1 MEGQGQTLNLQTPEQ
16 SITTLSFC
24 ESSAKDLSAWVEQLP
39 MANIGETA
47 KRLYHAIIELNQL
60 ITAPANRLQLL
71 ETIRTPLHFVCRELS
86 KHYLNQAIVLPEKQ
100 RKIANLS
107 QALQVHLATGYK
119 IALMDCYH
127 AGGADK
133 HKKLMAQAAHRV
145 TTELG
150 YTVLRA
156 CQLYCASPDRVWN
169 ELHQIF
175 CYADNNNMRSVQVRD
190 EENSKHIDTNLDAP
204 YKKVLLLGCCKPNQL
219 RQNDLGQVY
228 NIFEYWVDY
237 VEIGSEHAS
246 SGLFVINMQKDSP
259 PIYRSLVHEPI
270 TENFYGLDT
279 SELVHR
285 TTEYLASI
293 NKKGEDPD
301 QYLTMPTRLNEN
313 LIAHLGQALGI
324 LTKRTFKRI
333 AGHGLVELCVGLSAT
348 HYFCA
353 GQVEFARFMF
363 RENEDDDENKFVN
376 AANKRNDAWGQAFDA
391 SPSNS
396 LGPTDS
402 PISFKN
408 SYFGGKAG
416 EEENKKQAYQSYKV
430 PLVNTSPGGYCLQWS
445 GEIPGNIQAGE
456 VLGIRESNTHPWSIA
471 AIRWIRQIKQQG
483 TQLGIELLAPS
494 ARPCGVQ
501 LLQKTGDNSEFLRGL
516 LLPELTAIGQPASL
530 ITPRLP
536 FQVGQKV
543 MVSEE
548 SYTEKCQL
556 IRRIAATGSINQF
569 ELKYQSPLSVST
581 DTGSPI
587 KKVEEDD
594 FDSLWPSL

>member
-1 MEGQGQTLNLQTPEQ
+1 
-16 SITTLSFC
+16 
-24 ESSAKDLSAWVEQLP
+24 

-60 ITAPANRLQLL
+60 ITPAANRMQLL

-119 IALMDCYH
+119 IALMDCFIT
-127 AGGADK
+127 GGADK

-156 CQLYCASPDRVWN
+156 CQLYCASPDKVWN

-175 CYADNNNMRSVQVRD
+175 RYADSHNMRSIQVRD
-190 EENSKHIDTNLDAP
+190 EENTKHLDTNLDAP

-228 NIFEYWVDY
+228 SIFEYWVDY
-237 VEIGSEHAS
+237 VEVGQQQSS
-246 SGLFVINMQKDSP
+246 SGLFVINMDKDAP

-270 TENFYGLDT
+270 TDSFYGLDP

-285 TTEYLASI
+285 TTEYLANIS
-293 NKKGEDPD
+293 KKSADAD

-333 AGHGLVELCVGLSAT
+333 DGHGMVELCVGLSAT

-353 GQVEFARFMF
+353 GHVEFARFMYK
-363 RENEDDDENKFVN
+363 ESPVNDDENQFISASK
-376 AANKRNDAWGQAFDA
+376 KKNDVWGQSFDA
-391 SPSNS
+391 SPSAA
-396 LGPTDS
+396 LGPVDS

-408 SYFGGKAG
+408 SYFGGSAHDDS
-416 EEENKKQAYQSYKV
+416 KKQAFQSYKV

-516 LLPELTAIGQPASL
+516 LLPELSAIGQPASL

-556 IRRIAATGSINQF
+556 IKRIAATGSISQF
-569 ELKYQSPLSVST
+569 ELKYQTDMSAAI
-581 DTGSPI
+581 DTGAPI
-587 KKVEEDD
+587 KKVADDD